1 MEFEFINESDMEF
14 VPRGRK
20 TTVPPQLVE
29 ALKKLTAGKA
39 CKITGM
45 KVNPKATTFKTDK
58 ARVGAVI
65 RQGAKQAKV
74 VVTISW
80 AQDGTPQ
87 VVKRK

>member
-1 MEFEFINESDMEF
+1 MDFEFINESDMEF

-20 TTVPPQLVE
+20 TTVPPELVA
-29 ALKKLTAGKA
+29 ALGKLTVGKA
-39 CKITGM
+39 CRVTGL
-45 KVNPKATTFKTDK
+45 KVNPKALTFKTDK

-65 RQGAKQAKV
+65 RQGANQAKV
-74 VVTISW
+74 KVSISW